1 MTASRGAPKGGP
13 RVTQGSEPVAIA
25 TWDFGLIAVEKAG
38 AVLARGGKA
47 LDAVEA
53 AIRAVEA
60 DPTVRSVGFGSL
72 PNADGVV
79 ELDAAIMDGGTH
91 EAGAVA
97 AIRATK
103 HPISVARAV
112 MENSPHVMLVGE
124 GARAFAR
131 ARGFSAAR
139 LLTAEAKGAWLRR
152 RKGHDTVAVLAL
164 DSRGGLAAGCST
176 SGLPHKMPGRVG
188 DSPIIGAGLYCD
200 NEAGAAGA
208 TGIGEYVTRLCGS
221 HLIVMLM
228 RERLSPED
236 ACLRALR
243 EVREK
248 VAPRRAEQV
257 AFLALAPNGSYGA
270 GALRP
275 GFRLAVWR
283 AGVARLLEVPP
294 TTAGRP
300 TPRR

>member
-1 MTASRGAPKGGP
+1 MRGG
-13 RVTQGSEPVAIA
+13 EPIAIA
-25 TWDFGLIAVEKAG
+25 TWDFGLVAVEAAG
-38 AVLARGGKA
+38 ALLAKGKCA

-53 AIRAVEA
+53 GIRAVEA
-60 DPTVRSVGFGSL
+60 DPKVRSVGFGSL

-79 ELDAAIMDGGTH
+79 ELDAAIMDGRTH
-91 EAGAVA
+91 RAGAVA

-112 MENSPHVMLVGE
+112 MQKSGQVMLVGE

-131 ARGFSAAR
+131 ARGFPPAR
-139 LLTAEAKGAWLRR
+139 LLTAEARSAWLRR
-152 RKGHDTVAVLAL
+152 RRRGHDTVAVLAL
-164 DSRGGLAAGCST
+164 DTRGGMAGGCST
-176 SGLPHKMPGRVG
+176 SGLPNKRAGRVG

-208 TGIGEYVTRLCGS
+208 TGIGEYVMRVCGS

-228 RERLSPED
+228 GQGLSPEK
-236 ACLRALR
+236 ACLRALE

-248 VAPRRAEQV
+248 ALPGRVEQV
-257 AFLALAPNGSYGA
+257 AFLALGPDGSYGA

-283 AGVARLLEVPP
+283 REEARVLDVQPIAGERA
-294 TTAGRP
+294 
-300 TPRR
+300 TPRRKVRRRDEG